1 MTTAAL
7 LWGLACQAHRRAAC
21 ADPGLA
27 ARHRRIETALVEAI
41 KEKAVGGKPTA
52 AELVYSHP
60 QGKGHML

>member
-21 ADPGLA
+21 ADPGRA

-41 KEKAVGGKPTA
+41 KKESRRGDPA
-52 AELVYSHP
+52 AADGVKLHT
-60 QGKGHML
+60 